1 MKLEV
6 EDRCE
11 EEMNPVAKSNGGR
24 EKGVLNEGPGL
35 PTSEDN
41 EYKEKQALIKHLIK
55 ESFR

>member
-1 MKLEV
+1 MAEF
-6 EDRCE
+6 
-11 EEMNPVAKSNGGR
+11 
-24 EKGVLNEGPGL
+24 EKGVSNEAPGL

>member
-1 MKLEV
+1 MTKRKIDARDESRGKEQWRNLKRV
-6 EDRCE
+6 SRT
-11 EEMNPVAKSNGGR
+11 R
-24 EKGVLNEGPGL
+24 HPGL